1 MLEILIQLPNSDMDR
16 VPILIK
22 KTHFSSIRVIGTMEL
37 KKRQL
42 AKLLHFYLE
51 MELNILVIFL
61 KVKSQDKV

>member
-1 MLEILIQLPNSDMDR
+1 
-16 VPILIK
+16 
-22 KTHFSSIRVIGTMEL
+22 MEL

-61 KVKSQDKV
+61 KVKSQDKVWKNMEMVESTKEISLKVKCMALDA